1 MKTITI
7 NEKDIDV
14 PTSWNNITF
23 NKFNKFSV
31 LINSQRTEEE
41 FSKDYEELDED
52 IRNLEWSLEN
62 VRLNTKLAC
71 FWTGLTEEEVS
82 LCNIDEV
89 ENILSSM
96 DFMNESYTPIA
107 IDKFKFKGLEYFL
120 PQPGMVKENFGTFI
134 EAEQVEINNKKL
146 KKGDLSVLP
155 KQIAILCKREGEER
169 GLINDEIINKRANS
183 FKNLDMATI
192 WDVAFFLTQQ
202 ENKLMTLS
210 LTYLLQTETPKL

>member
-71 FWTGLTEEEVS
+71 FWTGLTEEEIS
-82 LCNIDEV
+82 MCNIDEV

-107 IDKFKFKGLEYFL
+107 VDKFIFKGLEYFL

-169 GLINDEIINKRANS
+169 GLVNDEIVDKRANS

>member
-41 FSKDYEELDED
+41 FSKDYEELEED
-52 IRNLEWSLEN
+52 IRSLEWSLEN

-89 ENILSSM
+89 EGILSSM
-96 DFMNESYTPIA
+96 DFMNESYTPISV
-107 IDKFKFKGLEYFL
+107 DKFKFKGLEYFL

-155 KQIAILCKREGEER
+155 KQIAILCKREGEKR
-169 GLINDEIINKRANS
+169 GLINDEIIDKRANS

>member
-71 FWTGLTEEEVS
+71 FWTGLTEEEIS
-82 LCNIDEV
+82 MCNIDEV

-107 IDKFKFKGLEYFL
+107 VDKFIFKGLEYFL

-169 GLINDEIINKRANS
+169 GLVNDEIVDKRANS

-210 LTYLLQTETPKL
+210 LTYLLQTEMPKL

>member
-41 FSKDYEELDED
+41 FSKDYEELEED
-52 IRNLEWSLEN
+52 IRSLEWSLEN

-89 ENILSSM
+89 EGILSSM

-107 IDKFKFKGLEYFL
+107 VDKFEFKGFEYFL

-155 KQIAILCKREGEER
+155 KQIAILCKREGEKR
-169 GLINDEIINKRANS
+169 GLINDEIIDKRANS